1 MENKNVLVISPEA
14 NVVFVGKYEKYVYF
28 KNQLKEY
35 NAEIRKKYN
44 FEEGKNLR
52 IYSEFTSPEEL
63 IIFDENDNNV
73 YNCIIRVL
81 INFFHRH
88 EIEAKIK
95 AEPFKNFKFEENEK

>member
-52 IYSEFTSPEEL
+52 IYSEFTSQEEL
-63 IIFDENDNNV
+63 IGN
-73 YNCIIRVL
+73 IITRL
-81 INFFHRH
+81 INMHNNLTNSI
-88 EIEAKIK
+88 EILDKTIK
-95 AEPFKNFKFEENEK
+95 VSEKVCNSQAF